1 MIDREI
7 AEPFELY
14 RRFKAGDEGAF
25 EALYDRLSPGLYNYL
40 CRLLGDGHRAEDVLV
55 ESFTKLSRSNLD
67 GPGNIRA
74 WLYRVATNQCY
85 KWFRKNREICLA
97 DGLPEIENGEKPRDL
112 IRENKI
118 QRMLNGLPE
127 THKVVV
133 VLKFY
138 EEMSYQEIADVLCI
152 PLGTVK
158 SRMHDGLAR
167 LRKMIKK

>member
-1 MIDREI
+1 MIEYAVAD
-7 AEPFELY
+7 PFELY
-14 RRFKAGDEGAF
+14 RRFKAGDERAF

-55 ESFTKLSRSNLD
+55 ESFTKLAQSNLD
-67 GPGNIRA
+67 GPGNVRA

-85 KWFRKNREICLA
+85 KWFRRNREVCLA
-97 DGLPEIENGEKPRDL
+97 DGLPEPENGVKPRDL

-127 THKVVV
+127 THKIVV

-167 LRKMIKK
+167 LRRMMKK